1 MDSTSPRTRRH
12 RVLTACASETGAEA
26 GHPPAPSCPAARL
39 RRDAGRDLSPESP
52 MDLRRDDTP
61 VRRRDHARFHTA
73 HQRPRTRRAPSHRAA
88 LPSGGTSGRVWVSNR
103 NRQPASVTLPAPAA
117 AHPAPALQKNQ
128 ARLIT
133 RVVTRVGRVRSVGTG
148 RERRAEC
155 DRSRAV
161 CARETVW
168 LRGLVQYTCLSN
180 EDPREFAFPTRPGN
194 EIRN

>member
-61 VRRRDHARFHTA
+61 VRRRDRARFHTA

-128 ARLIT
+128 ADNEGCS
-133 RVVTRVGRVRSVGTG
+133 RVGRVRSVGRG
-148 RERRAEC
+148 RERRL
-155 DRSRAV
+155 SVTAV
-161 CARETVW
+161 AQWCARETVW

-180 EDPREFAFPTRPGN
+180 EDPREFGLSNEPGN
-194 EIRN
+194 ETRN